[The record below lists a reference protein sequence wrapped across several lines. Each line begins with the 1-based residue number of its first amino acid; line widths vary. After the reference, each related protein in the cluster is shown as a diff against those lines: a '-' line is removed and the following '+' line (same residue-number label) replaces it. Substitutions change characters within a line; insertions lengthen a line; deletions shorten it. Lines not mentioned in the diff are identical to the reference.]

1 MCDEKKDVVVE
12 ETPVVQD
19 EVTETKEDEKV
30 EVTEENLHSDLTEHR
45 ILGLVRQLKD
55 MVGILEAA
63 WHATEA
69 EFKLTDTHMKEL
81 MAFNTNHLDKPADD
95 ISDEEREKWD
105 PTNGIDKLTE
115 EDVVRIFGEE
125 HPIIGV
131 THDVTMD
138 RVKDAFSDFYAWLK
152 ALREYG
158 DIQDSYM
165 TILEE
170 KEQLA
175 LEQLTETMNRET
187 DPVKKEQ
194 MQKAIDQYNKNKTLG
209 FMKDA
214 LNEKL
219 IDRIVKN
226 FKNDHKISYW
236 IQRTRDKLKQM
247 HISQKFI
254 LEISHFETRFLEE
267 KYHKCDNILLMYF
280 MSLIVYAPVHD
291 KKNVERNKAAC
302 MVYVLDRFIRNKLD
316 EENKKVILDNVIA
329 LEDQFIEKL

>member
-12 ETPVVQD
+12 ETPIVQD
-19 EVTETKEDEKV
+19 EVPETKEDEKA

-55 MVGILEAA
+55 MVGILESA

-138 RVKDAFSDFYAWLK
+138 RVKDAFNDFYAWLK
-152 ALREYG
+152 ALREYHR
-158 DIQDSYM
+158 IHDSYM

-170 KEQLA
+170 KEQVA

-226 FKNDHKISYW
+226 FKNDQKISYW

>member
-12 ETPVVQD
+12 ETPIVQD
-19 EVTETKEDEKV
+19 EVPETKEDEKA

-55 MVGILEAA
+55 MVGILESA

-138 RVKDAFSDFYAWLK
+138 RVKDAFNDFYAWLK
-152 ALREYG
+152 ALREYHR
-158 DIQDSYM
+158 IHDSYM

-226 FKNDHKISYW
+226 FKNDQKISYW

>member
-12 ETPVVQD
+12 ETPIVQD
-19 EVTETKEDEKV
+19 EVPETKEDEKA
-30 EVTEENLHSDLTEHR
+30 EVTEENLHSDLTKHR

-55 MVGILEAA
+55 MVGILESA

-81 MAFNTNHLDKPADD
+81 MAFNTNHLDKPAED

-138 RVKDAFSDFYAWLK
+138 RVKDAFNDFYAWLK